1 MKLLLKVGD
10 LTEEEA
16 QQLKGETLNEREERM
31 KALGPRDERMDAI
44 GTGFV
49 ARTDA
54 LGPRA
59 ERMKSL
65 GPREERMVSLF
76 N

>member
-1 MKLLLKVGD
+1 
-10 LTEEEA
+10 
-16 QQLKGETLNEREERM
+16 M